1 MERISTDG
9 PFGST
14 KLKSVRRVPAATSA
28 AAKAEVAAAAAGI
41 DVAVVV
47 AAAETGAIA
56 GDLKPGAFAHR
67 KFATAHLQRP
77 RRGQTL
83 QENVAA
89 LHGPAKAAPSSP
101 RGG

>member
-9 PFGST
+9 RFGST
-14 KLKSVRRVPAATSA
+14 KLKSVRRVPAPTSA
-28 AAKAEVAAAAAGI
+28 AGKAAAAAAAEGI
-41 DVAVVV
+41 DGVV